1 MRQVLI
7 SAFRAHSSSN
17 LMSFAASIGLGD
29 AYNCGLL
36 KGDGLAIDVGN
47 FDLGLV
53 TPVGLGSRYTFAA
66 TFFL

>member
-1 MRQVLI
+1 MRHVLI
-7 SAFRAHSSSN
+7 GALRAHISSN
-17 LMSFAASIGLGD
+17 LMCFTTSIGLGD
-29 AYNCGLL
+29 ANDCGLL
-36 KGDGLAIDVGN
+36 KGDRLAIDVGN

>member
-1 MRQVLI
+1 MC
-7 SAFRAHSSSN
+7 FTTT
-17 LMSFAASIGLGD
+17 IGLGD
-29 AYNCGLL
+29 AYNSGLL
-36 KGDGLAIDVGN
+36 KGDRLAIDVGN

>member
-1 MRQVLI
+1 MRHVLI
-7 SAFRAHSSSN
+7 SALRAHISSN
-17 LMSFAASIGLGD
+17 LMCFTTTIGLGD
-29 AYNCGLL
+29 AYNSGLL

-53 TPVGLGSRYTFAA
+53 TPVGLSCRYAFAA